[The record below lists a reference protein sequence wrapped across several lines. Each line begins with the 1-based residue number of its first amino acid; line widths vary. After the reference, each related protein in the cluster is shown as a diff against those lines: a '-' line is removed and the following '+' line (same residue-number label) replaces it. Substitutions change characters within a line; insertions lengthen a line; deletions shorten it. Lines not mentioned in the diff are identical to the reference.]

1 MTRILGTKLGRS
13 RRWTSNLPK
22 KANVSRAALRTQDQF
37 GAAHGSGLL
46 APTDALPPAQTEA
59 LDEYFDAL
67 AAAASKEK
75 EILEELIRSNTV
87 LTKSNTE
94 LTETTVKLTKII
106 ADLTGQLKWA
116 QGNIR
121 GGGRENK
128 QKKQT
133 IHCPNCKVVGFHKP
147 DNCFELVKN
156 KAKRPASWKTCLW
169 RGGHL

>member
-1 MTRILGTKLGRS
+1 M
-13 RRWTSNLPK
+13 
-22 KANVSRAALRTQDQF
+22 RTQDQF
-37 GAAHGSGLL
+37 GAAHGSGLP

-106 ADLTGQLKWA
+106 ADLTGQLK
-116 QGNIR
+116 
-121 GGGRENK
+121 
-128 QKKQT
+128 
-133 IHCPNCKVVGFHKP
+133 
-147 DNCFELVKN
+147 
-156 KAKRPASWKTCLW
+156 
-169 RGGHL
+169 